1 MNAFPFKMAKG
12 IIPMYKIIPFV
23 LWLLIFHLDA
33 AAQNVKVKSRIDS
46 TSILIGN
53 QFQFTLSSTYNPQQ
67 VKVLFPTIPDS
78 FNHFEVVQ
86 RSKIDT
92 SFGRDENTYTQN
104 FTLTNFDSGA
114 WQIPS
119 FHFDIQS
126 LQGDTIAP
134 QFSDSFLVQVNT
146 IAVDTS
152 QPFKPIFGIRSAK
165 MPVQQMIL
173 YVLGI
178 ALLLVVLGVLIWY
191 IRKRMKA
198 NKKSEVIVPEK
209 IILPHEKALQTLSQ
223 IEKEALWQHQQEK
236 IYHTQLTDAMRTY
249 LEEQFNIDCF
259 EKTTT
264 EIIYQVKRNKA
275 FNNSRQALRS
285 IFETADMVKFAKSK
299 PSDDEHVKSLELA
312 VEVVKETYKKV
323 SGDRDSGFGVRSH

>member
-1 MNAFPFKMAKG
+1 
-12 IIPMYKIIPFV
+12 
-23 LWLLIFHLDA
+23 
-33 AAQNVKVKSRIDS
+33 
-46 TSILIGN
+46 
-53 QFQFTLSSTYNPQQ
+53 
-67 VKVLFPTIPDS
+67 
-78 FNHFEVVQ
+78 
-86 RSKIDT
+86 
-92 SFGRDENTYTQN
+92 
-104 FTLTNFDSGA
+104 
-114 WQIPS
+114 
-119 FHFDIQS
+119 
-126 LQGDTIAP
+126 
-134 QFSDSFLVQVNT
+134 
-146 IAVDTS
+146 
-152 QPFKPIFGIRSAK
+152 

-173 YVLGI
+173 NVLGI

-285 IFETADMVKFAKSK
+285 IFFETADMVKFAKSK

-323 SGDRDSGFGVRSH
+323 SGNEIRGSGFAVTNFYTLTE